1 MKVTE
6 HFKIRLEERFGY
18 EIDILLM
25 DIQKSKN
32 EILTLSKTSLE
43 LEWFPYLKNS
53 FKKHPNSVLIL
64 IEKLNLCIVSE
75 KEILKTCYEIN

>member
-18 EIDILLM
+18 DIDTLLM

-32 EILTLSKTSLE
+32 EILTLSKISLE
-43 LEWFPYLKNS
+43 LDWFPNLKNS
-53 FKKHPNSVLIL
+53 FKKHPNSKLIL
-64 IEKLNLCIVSE
+64 IENLNLCIVSE
-75 KEILKTCYEIN
+75 REILKTCYEIN